1 VGVVGL
7 GWHNRAVETTDDA
20 FVDGHIVSVAP
31 QVAGRVQEVL
41 VDDNQRVEANQIL
54 IRIDPADFQV
64 KLDLAVAAQM
74 QAEGQLSQA
83 RAQLPVVEAA
93 AQQAAAQVKVARAN
107 AGKAA
112 EDVQRYHRL
121 NDEAVSKL
129 VVTAAEAQEAVTVAQ
144 LDAATCTASGA
155 KAQVEFARAAV
166 TTGEANV
173 AAAKAQVAQARLNL
187 SYCDVK
193 ASAAGFVT
201 RKTAERGNYIQV
213 GQPVLNVVPEKVHV
227 TANFKET
234 QLTRMKPGQAVDIA
248 VDTYPGVLFR
258 GHVDSLM
265 AGTGSAFALL
275 PPENATGNYVKVVQ
289 RVPVKIVLDGED
301 TTHRLVPGMS
311 VTPSVKVGE
320 AAH

>member
-1 VGVVGL
+1 MAAGIFAVSLCGVGVVGL

-112 EDVQRYHRL
+112 EDV
-121 NDEAVSKL
+121 
-129 VVTAAEAQEAVTVAQ
+129 
-144 LDAATCTASGA
+144 
-155 KAQVEFARAAV
+155 
-166 TTGEANV
+166 
-173 AAAKAQVAQARLNL
+173 
-187 SYCDVK
+187 
-193 ASAAGFVT
+193 
-201 RKTAERGNYIQV
+201 
-213 GQPVLNVVPEKVHV
+213 
-227 TANFKET
+227 
-234 QLTRMKPGQAVDIA
+234 
-248 VDTYPGVLFR
+248 
-258 GHVDSLM
+258 
-265 AGTGSAFALL
+265 
-275 PPENATGNYVKVVQ
+275 
-289 RVPVKIVLDGED
+289 
-301 TTHRLVPGMS
+301 
-311 VTPSVKVGE
+311 
-320 AAH
+320 